1 MKSTAATTGEF
12 DNQAKAR
19 PEALQK
25 PSKGAAEACDKVVY
39 PLAQQMQRP
48 Q

>member
-1 MKSTAATTGEF
+1 MKSTAAVTGKL
-12 DNQAKAR
+12 DKPVQPR

-25 PSKGAAEACDKVVY
+25 PSKGAAEACDKVVE
-39 PLAQQMQRP
+39 PFAQQTQRP